1 MNNIKDDIY
10 SILEKFYNENFV
22 DDNNTY
28 FVQFK
33 DDYLEIM
40 ENANKILKKYNKIY
54 FENINSSKTIKSS
67 YDNKINFFYNSYIK
81 QQNYIKSSSI
91 LNINKYSNLTVFAKN
106 NLADTIKN
114 KNDEKYII
122 TAKTNPLISTHF
134 RDRNNN
140 ILINENKIKEI
151 NNNYNDF
158 INKLLDFKEDKLLK
172 NSKDNNIFM
181 ANYQS
186 ANSNINSSYEDKVK
200 NIKKDISEIDNKI
213 EVLKHK
219 FNQNSIAI
227 EKEFNQAIIGL
238 QKDLKDKVTE
248 LNIEYDKDKDSI
260 SSKRD
265 ESNKKN
271 NDDRSFVIK
280 DFIKQIEIINNNT
293 DKLNKEMEENLFS
306 STLPYNLKIFDIET
320 KIRKIKETI
329 HNSSNKKQNKILKC
343 NIKKLNVEKKLLE
356 KELKNIS
363 ISNQKKYVP
372 LQSSYNE
379 AKDLYESIKNK
390 QIKKLDLINDI
401 NDNASH
407 NKLSLRQTEYEFD
420 VLSNTQITEIK
431 IHKIR
436 NKFDLKKLNLI
447 KQYKTEL
454 TNLYIEKQK
463 YQKELNLALNEIE
476 LSKKLN
482 KYVTDNANEIY
493 DNITSKINTQTLL
506 EIEKN
511 NILKELN
518 EYKLCNEI
526 TDYKNKYDYLEKD
539 EFLKRDKKNKSVDY
553 SINQQNLT
561 FNHNKIIYSL
571 NIQYEELKEKYLNE
585 INLQKYNNYCTI
597 ANANY
602 TLNIFNNNK
611 KLFNTLYVTIWSILK
626 DHIKYIENITQI
638 SLGSIKNNFNDIDLY
653 ITFQKKLITSLNETC
668 CKILKIGETKC
679 LNLIN
684 EQINFETGS
693 KYKTRYDS
701 IDIEYKD
708 KYNTLREYKIS
719 LGQTLDN
726 YKEATKKFYHEL
738 GDYESRRSQLIHQLK
753 RGDIT
758 KSVFNKESHGLKA
771 EIDSLHSYISKN
783 DAKIEKIQHILDQ
796 IPYKENLINK
806 EYARKKNKISLEQ
819 KDEASNLYQA
829 KNRLKIFFLQTYKAF
844 SDISM
849 IINAEY
855 KNFYSYIR
863 NARKVISSYSIKAP
877 KISDRFLK
885 IVYTLE
891 RDINNKYDRLIKHS
905 KKSYNNQ
912 TFIYNKKYDKDRDLI
927 SSKID
932 YENNE
937 YSQALKENN
946 EELEF
951 EMNNFDDQILDNEN
965 EYNSKKEKLI
975 NDYNNYY
982 KKYLIKS
989 SSVRENILSNIN
1001 LHNEIDNKLKISN
1014 KENNDVLV
1022 KLYNQHILNI
1032 EINNNQKLLQYNQTL
1047 KNIPYE
1053 VSTEIENNNK
1063 KLTEQ
1068 EHKATFVIKQNKLA
1082 SLKKRKTIE
1091 FETRRFASKTQNKI
1105 TYLNILITKERKA
1118 IAQKC

>member
-227 EKEFNQAIIGL
+227 EKEFNQAIVGL

-271 NDDRSFVIK
+271 NDDRTFVIK
-280 DFIKQIEIINNNT
+280 DFIKQIEIINNNA

-372 LQSSYNE
+372 LQ
-379 AKDLYESIKNK
+379 
-390 QIKKLDLINDI
+390 
-401 NDNASH
+401 
-407 NKLSLRQTEYEFD
+407 
-420 VLSNTQITEIK
+420 
-431 IHKIR
+431 
-436 NKFDLKKLNLI
+436 
-447 KQYKTEL
+447 
-454 TNLYIEKQK
+454 
-463 YQKELNLALNEIE
+463 
-476 LSKKLN
+476 
-482 KYVTDNANEIY
+482 
-493 DNITSKINTQTLL
+493 
-506 EIEKN
+506 
-511 NILKELN
+511 
-518 EYKLCNEI
+518 
-526 TDYKNKYDYLEKD
+526 
-539 EFLKRDKKNKSVDY
+539 
-553 SINQQNLT
+553 
-561 FNHNKIIYSL
+561 
-571 NIQYEELKEKYLNE
+571 
-585 INLQKYNNYCTI
+585 
-597 ANANY
+597 
-602 TLNIFNNNK
+602 
-611 KLFNTLYVTIWSILK
+611 
-626 DHIKYIENITQI
+626 
-638 SLGSIKNNFNDIDLY
+638 
-653 ITFQKKLITSLNETC
+653 
-668 CKILKIGETKC
+668 IG
-679 LNLIN
+679 
-684 EQINFETGS
+684 
-693 KYKTRYDS
+693 R
-701 IDIEYKD
+701 
-708 KYNTLREYKIS
+708 
-719 LGQTLDN
+719 
-726 YKEATKKFYHEL
+726 AH
-738 GDYESRRSQLIHQLK
+738 
-753 RGDIT
+753 
-758 KSVFNKESHGLKA
+758 V
-771 EIDSLHSYISKN
+771 
-783 DAKIEKIQHILDQ
+783 
-796 IPYKENLINK
+796 
-806 EYARKKNKISLEQ
+806 
-819 KDEASNLYQA
+819 
-829 KNRLKIFFLQTYKAF
+829 
-844 SDISM
+844 
-849 IINAEY
+849 
-855 KNFYSYIR
+855 
-863 NARKVISSYSIKAP
+863 
-877 KISDRFLK
+877 
-885 IVYTLE
+885 
-891 RDINNKYDRLIKHS
+891 
-905 KKSYNNQ
+905 
-912 TFIYNKKYDKDRDLI
+912 
-927 SSKID
+927 
-932 YENNE
+932 
-937 YSQALKENN
+937 
-946 EELEF
+946 
-951 EMNNFDDQILDNEN
+951 
-965 EYNSKKEKLI
+965 
-975 NDYNNYY
+975 
-982 KKYLIKS
+982 
-989 SSVRENILSNIN
+989 
-1001 LHNEIDNKLKISN
+1001 
-1014 KENNDVLV
+1014 
-1022 KLYNQHILNI
+1022 
-1032 EINNNQKLLQYNQTL
+1032 
-1047 KNIPYE
+1047 
-1053 VSTEIENNNK
+1053 
-1063 KLTEQ
+1063 
-1068 EHKATFVIKQNKLA
+1068 
-1082 SLKKRKTIE
+1082 
-1091 FETRRFASKTQNKI
+1091 
-1105 TYLNILITKERKA
+1105 
-1118 IAQKC
+1118 